1 MAVINTNIASLN
13 AQNNLSKSQNDLQT
27 SLQRLSS
34 GLRINSAKDDAAGL
48 AISDRMTSQ
57 IRGLNQAVRNA
68 NDGISLAQTAEGAL
82 SESSNIL
89 QRMRELAIQSAND
102 TNSASDRSNLQKEVA
117 QLQSELN
124 RISETTT
131 FNSKNILDGSFTT
144 AKFHVGANANETID
158 VSIKS
163 SAATDMGAYAVAS
176 EGNTGITAAGSATLG
191 DIART
196 AETITVAG
204 PLGSQDVAFAVADSA
219 KQLADKVNG
228 TDTGVTATA
237 STSVDITAG
246 AQLSNGDS
254 LSLTLGSYT
263 TAANTIGTAKVFDVV
278 VNDTSDLTDVAAA
291 INAESA
297 STGITATL
305 SDDLATVTLTNSQ
318 GHNIGITDVNDGD
331 GVADAALL
339 GAKTTGNDG
348 TTITT
353 TNLGDVITTNAS
365 TEALMVSGTVSFS
378 ASADFTISSSTGT
391 SSMLS
396 DNANGLDA
404 TLSSVAD
411 VDISTQT
418 GSNNALSVI
427 DQALAFISESRAD
440 LGAVQNRLES
450 TISNL
455 SSISENVSAARSR
468 IQDADFAAETANL
481 TKNQIL
487 QQAGTAMLAQ
497 ANTLPQGVLSLLQ

>member
-48 AISDRMTSQ
+48 AIADRMTSQ

-102 TNSASDRSNLQKEVA
+102 TNSASDRANLQKEVA
-117 QLQSELN
+117 QLQAELN
-124 RISETTT
+124 RIADTTT
-131 FNSKNILDGSFTT
+131 FNSKNILDGTFSA
-144 AKFHVGANANETID
+144 AKFHVGANADETIN
-158 VSIKS
+158 VSIGG
-163 SAATDMGAYAVAS
+163 ARATDMGAYQVSA
-176 EGNTGITAAGSATLG
+176 NTNVGGALT
-191 DIART
+191 
-196 AETITVAG
+196 
-204 PLGSQDVAFAVADSA
+204 AVADATAGNNVAGQVITVSGLAAEDVTVTADDAASDIASA
-219 KQLADKVNG
+219 INNASG
-228 TDTGVTATA
+228 STGVTA
-237 STSVDITAG
+237 
-246 AQLSNGDS
+246 
-254 LSLTLGSYT
+254 
-263 TAANTIGTAKVFDVV
+263 
-278 VNDTSDLTDVAAA
+278 
-291 INAESA
+291 
-297 STGITATL
+297 
-305 SDDLATVTLTNSQ
+305 
-318 GHNIGITDVNDGD
+318 
-331 GVADAALL
+331 
-339 GAKTTGNDG
+339 
-348 TTITT
+348 
-353 TNLGDVITTNAS
+353 NAS
-365 TEALMVSGTVSFS
+365 TEAVIDGLSAAGTVSFDLS
-378 ASADFTISSSTGT
+378 SSNAGGIVGSEVTISAAITTTDYTALATAINDVSATTGITAELAADKGSITLRNDNGDDIDIVDFAHSGDAAETIDAAGVTLTGPTGGTPTATDSLVVGGTLTLESS
-391 SSMLS
+391 SSFVLIS
-396 DNANGLDA
+396 DDA
-404 TLSSVAD
+404 TNTVLASQNESAALSAVAD
-411 VDISTQT
+411 VSVATQSS
-418 GSNNALSVI
+418 SNDALSVI
-427 DQALAFISESRAD
+427 DNALAFIASTRAD

>member
-82 SESSNIL
+82 SESGNIL

-102 TNSASDRSNLQKEVA
+102 TNSASDRANLQKEVSA
-117 QLQSELN
+117 LQSELN

-144 AKFHVGANANETID
+144 AKFHVGSEANQTIN
-158 VSIKS
+158 VSIGSS
-163 SAATDMGAYAVAS
+163 SATTMGAYQMNTTATADHVGVGTQALAPAANGTGQNGVAAD
-176 EGNTGITAAGSATLG
+176 GAFKVTGH
-191 DIART
+191 
-196 AETITVAG
+196 
-204 PLGSQDVAFAVADSA
+204 LGSSTLSTAQHATASKIASQINGVQDS
-219 KQLADKVNG
+219 
-228 TDTGVTATA
+228 TGVTATA
-237 STSVDITAG
+237 SNEVEIKATATGTISFNLASVDETG
-246 AQLSNGDS
+246 
-254 LSLTLGSYT
+254 T
-263 TAANTIGTAKVFDVV
+263 TVGTATAVSALVS
-278 VNDTSDLTDVAAA
+278 TATDLTGLRDA
-291 INAESA
+291 INADSA
-297 STGITATL
+297 SSGITAVL
-305 SDDLATVTLTNSQ
+305 
-318 GHNIGITDVNDGD
+318 NDAGD
-331 GVADAALL
+331 GLKLSND
-339 GAKTTGNDG
+339 TGHDIVVSEVTNNDSLD
-348 TTITT
+348 TASVLTVENIV
-353 TNLGDVITTNAS
+353 LGDTDTGAAGS
-365 TEALMVSGTVSFS
+365 S
-378 ASADFTISSSTGT
+378 AIDSIVVGGKVELSSSKNFTVDASVATDIMTGT
-391 SSMLS
+391 
-396 DNANGLDA
+396 A
-404 TLSSVAD
+404 TAAGLSSVAD
-411 VDISTQT
+411 VDIGTQA
-418 GSNNALSVI
+418 GSNSALDVI
-427 DQALAFISESRAD
+427 DQALAFISEQRAG

-455 SSISENVSAARSR
+455 SNISENVSAARSR
-468 IQDADFAAETANL
+468 ILDADFAAETANL